1 AWDIGRYELWDRV
14 QDRSAF
20 ELLHRAEL
28 PALPRGAHALALLA
42 GQAFAN
48 PAKLPP
54 PLLSG
59 PQGLWLGSLAC
70 WPLVQRGR
78 DDAQARSL
86 TAAAL
91 VLLVWRACDTL
102 GAAAGMP
109 LPRAVFPT
117 RVLAELAGTLALW
130 SLLRQAPGLNVRLQ
144 DAACVAVALLSLGW
158 GTWTTRL
165 PPRGAA
171 CGLA

>member
-1 AWDIGRYELWDRV
+1 
-14 QDRSAF
+14 
-20 ELLHRAEL
+20 
-28 PALPRGAHALALLA
+28 
-42 GQAFAN
+42 
-48 PAKLPP
+48 
-54 PLLSG
+54 
-59 PQGLWLGSLAC
+59 C

-91 VLLVWRACDTL
+91 VLLVGLACDTL

-130 SLLRQAPGLNVRLQ
+130 ALLRQAPGLNVRLQ

-165 PPRGAA
+165 AQVESRGGSLDQGVPSSRTLTSLSVTLGEA
-171 CGLA
+171 